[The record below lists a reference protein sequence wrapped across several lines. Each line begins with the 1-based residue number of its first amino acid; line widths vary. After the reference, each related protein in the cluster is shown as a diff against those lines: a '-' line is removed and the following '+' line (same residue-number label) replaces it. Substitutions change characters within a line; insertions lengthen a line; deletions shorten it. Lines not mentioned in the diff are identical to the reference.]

1 MRKLP
6 PWQRLSVQITLPI
19 LLFITLSFMSM
30 AYFLSRVQQTDAFT
44 RAELELRSMLVV
56 AQGSLNRIMSLDR
69 PDSVAEMLSEMYVHP
84 RIRNAAII
92 DSDFQLMHYYVV
104 NQIRPGLQ
112 KFVDELSQDALARAF
127 QSGMTIIE
135 YHPEHKHFL
144 ALVPILPGAIL
155 DAGLTRNVLV
165 LEYAYDHEAIGLHT
179 FDVRE
184 NLLIFALLVG
194 LGFLLWLGLY
204 LGVNR
209 PIRAMV
215 QASDQLAQ
223 RQPISKT
230 LSKRYYNEL
239 GVLSRALEKAAKARD
254 RYERDLQRLSSAVE
268 QSSDSILITD
278 LDGKIEYVNQAF
290 LQSTGYSRVEL
301 VGENPNVLAS
311 GRTPAATYESLW
323 RTLRAGETWRGEL
336 FNQTRDGTELREW
349 VTISPLRDEHGEIN
363 YYLATKQN
371 ITEKRASEERIQ
383 FLAYFDQLTGLANRA
398 LIKDLLDQ
406 FIDEGSESQQGAI
419 LLFDLDGMQRLNDVR
434 GFEFG
439 DQALLTVSARL
450 KRGIDGFLGAQLGNL
465 GGDLFVVMLPPKF
478 PRHEINAVAGDLAER
493 LLASIAEPMS
503 INDEPVAL
511 TASAGLMYYPHAQAN
526 AEELLRY
533 TETAVFKSKQA
544 GGNRYTAYSADISA
558 EIETHFNIDRDLRAA
573 IGTEQLQLYVQP
585 KHLVTGEM
593 VGVEVLCRWQ
603 HPERGFIPP
612 DVFIAVAEE
621 SSLIV
626 TLGNWIQAES
636 LRLLASLPMPLNLAL
651 NISPRQF
658 RQEEFVTLLQR
669 DIELSGADPKRLTIE
684 VTENLLLDDVHAVSA
699 KMRELSRFGIEFSI
713 DDFGTGYSSLS
724 YLSDLPLQ
732 ELKIDRHFVMGIGD
746 PRQEKIVDMVISMS
760 EHMNL
765 RVVAEGVESKEQVD
779 YLMAES
785 PQIICQGYYFSKPL
799 PTGELDDYLKH
810 QVIVK

>member
-1 MRKLP
+1 MRRLP
-6 PWQRLSVQITLPI
+6 LWQRLSVQITVPI
-19 LLFITLSFMSM
+19 LLLITLSFMSM
-30 AYFLSRVQQTDAFT
+30 TYFLSRDQQADAYA
-44 RAELELRSMLVV
+44 RAEIELRSMLVV

-69 PDSVAEMLSEMYVHP
+69 PDSVAEILSEMYVHP

-104 NQIRPGLQ
+104 NQIRPELQ
-112 KFVDELSQDALARAF
+112 KFVGELSHEALGRAF
-127 QSGMTIIE
+127 QTGMTIIE

-144 ALVPILPGAIL
+144 ALVPILPGAVL

-179 FDVRE
+179 FDVRD
-184 NLLIFALLVG
+184 NLLIFGLLVG

-215 QASDQLAQ
+215 QASSQLAQ
-223 RQPISKT
+223 RQPISIT

-239 GVLSRALEKAAKARD
+239 GVLSRALQKAAKARD

-290 LQSTGYSRVEL
+290 LESTGYSRVEL
-301 VGENPNVLAS
+301 IGENPNVLAS

-323 RTLRAGETWRGEL
+323 QTLRAGETWRGEL

-349 VTISPLRDEHGEIN
+349 VTISPLRNEHGEIN

-371 ITEKRASEERIQ
+371 ITEKRASEERIH

-406 FIDEGSESQQGAI
+406 FIAEGSKSHQGAI

-439 DQALLTVSARL
+439 DQALLTVSERL
-450 KRGIDGFLGAQLGNL
+450 KRGIDGFHGAQLGNL
-465 GGDLFVVMLPPKF
+465 GGDLFVVLLPPKF
-478 PRHEINAVAGDLAER
+478 PCQEVNRIAGDLAER

-503 INDEPVAL
+503 INDEPVTL
-511 TASAGLMYYPHAQAN
+511 TASAGLIYYPHAQTN

-544 GGNRYTAYSADISA
+544 GGNRCTAYSADLSA

-612 DVFIAVAEE
+612 DVFIAVAEK

-626 TLGNWIQAES
+626 KLGDWIQAES
-636 LRLLASLPMPLNLAL
+636 LRLLANLPAPLNLAL

-658 RQEEFVTLLQR
+658 RQEEFSTRLQQ
-669 DIELSGADPKRLTIE
+669 DLELSGADPKRLTIE

-699 KMRELSRFGIEFSI
+699 KMRELSRRGIEFSI

-732 ELKIDRHFVMGIGD
+732 ELKIDRHFVMGIGN

-765 RVVAEGVESKEQVD
+765 RVVAEGVETKEQVD
-779 YLMAES
+779 YLLAES

-799 PTGELDDYLKH
+799 PVQNLSDYIH
-810 QVIVK
+810 HTMS

>member
-1 MRKLP
+1 MKKLP

-19 LLFITLSFMSM
+19 LLLITLSFMSM
-30 AYFLSRVQQTDAFT
+30 AYFLSRDQQTDAFT

-104 NQIRPGLQ
+104 NQIRPELQ

-144 ALVPILPGAIL
+144 ALVPILPGAVL

-165 LEYAYDHEAIGLHT
+165 LEYAYNHEAIGLHT

-184 NLLIFALLVG
+184 NLLIFALFVG

-215 QASDQLAQ
+215 QASYQLAQ
-223 RQPISKT
+223 RQPISQT

-239 GVLSRALEKAAKARD
+239 GVLSQALQKAAKARD

-278 LDGKIEYVNQAF
+278 LDGKIEYVNKAF

-301 VGENPNVLAS
+301 IGENPNVLAS

-349 VTISPLRDEHGEIN
+349 VTISPLRDEHGEIH

-406 FIDEGSESQQGAI
+406 FIAEGSKSQQGAI

-439 DQALLTVSARL
+439 DQALLTVSERL
-450 KRGIDGFLGAQLGNL
+450 KHGVDGFLGAQLGNL
-465 GGDLFVVMLPPKF
+465 GGDLFVVLLPPKF
-478 PRHEINAVAGDLAER
+478 PRNEINDVAGDLAER

-533 TETAVFKSKQA
+533 SETAVFKSKQA

-558 EIETHFNIDRDLRAA
+558 EIETHFNIERDLRAA

-612 DVFIAVAEE
+612 DVFIAVAEQ

-626 TLGNWIQAES
+626 KLGDWIQAES
-636 LRLLASLPMPLNLAL
+636 LRLLASLPAPLNLAL

-658 RQEEFVTLLQR
+658 RQEEFATRLRQ
-669 DIELSGADPKRLTIE
+669 DIKMSGADPKRLTIE

-699 KMRELSRFGIEFSI
+699 KMRELSRLGIEFSI

-746 PRQEKIVDMVISMS
+746 PRQENIVDMVISMS

-765 RVVAEGVESKEQVD
+765 RVVAEGVETKEQVD
-779 YLMAES
+779 YLLAES

-799 PTGELDDYLKH
+799 PTCELDDYLKH